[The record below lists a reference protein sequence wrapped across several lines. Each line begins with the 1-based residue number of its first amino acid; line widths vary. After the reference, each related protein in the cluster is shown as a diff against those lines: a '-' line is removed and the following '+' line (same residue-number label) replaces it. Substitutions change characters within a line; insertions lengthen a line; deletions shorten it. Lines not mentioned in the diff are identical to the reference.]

1 VTRLEAFCKAFGWQG
16 GTIHQVAAETGCKAE
31 DLLAGKAAKTG
42 WDSDH
47 CGGWFAGRT
56 CTVEFNRHTN
66 FPPRKGNLDFW
77 LGVADGLSA
86 PDRPLALRQS

>member
-1 VTRLEAFCKAFGWQG
+1 MTRLEALCKALGWQG
-16 GTIHQVAAETGCKAE
+16 GTIRQVAAEIGCKAE
-31 DLLAGKAAKTG
+31 DILNSSPTDMTLNTAY
-42 WDSDH
+42 SR
-47 CGGWFAGRT
+47 GWFAGRT